1 MALPPMVPPLR
12 FATVDEGVYR
22 GAYPTLANFRFL
34 RSLRLRMIV
43 SLLPEQ
49 PSADLAQ
56 FCLHEQIA
64 HHYFPT
70 EKAAQNSY
78 LPSEKSEPTGLTVP
92 AVAEVL
98 KLMMLAENL
107 PLYVHCMDG
116 YVSTGTV
123 VMCVRKLQLW
133 TSAAAQ
139 IEFGRFSRVRG
150 EQLSEP
156 APAKVQFIDTFP
168 VDQSFGEFFAAHKDP
183 KDKDRL
189 SKWCVRVME
198 SNREGQNGATPSDAG
213 ANGQGTDASR
223 ARSKLLLRSAI
234 RHVAGESSGFS
245 SRIEALCLDG
255 LPKTRR

>member
-1 MALPPMVPPLR
+1 MVPPLVPPLR
-12 FATVDEGVYR
+12 FATVDDGVYR

-49 PSADLAQ
+49 PSTDLVQ
-56 FCLHEQIA
+56 FCEHEKIT
-64 HHYFPT
+64 HHYEPT

-78 LPSEKSEPTGLTVP
+78 LPSEKSEPTGLMVP
-92 AVAEVL
+92 AVAKVL
-98 KLMMLAENL
+98 KLMLLAENL
-107 PLYVHCMDG
+107 PIYVHCMDG
-116 YVSTGTV
+116 YVSTGTI

-168 VDQSFGEFFAAHKDP
+168 VDQSVGDFLLKHFAEGK
-183 KDKDRL
+183 L
-189 SKWCVRVME
+189 SEWCTRAALF
-198 SNREGQNGATPSDAG
+198 NGVSLEASGPSDAG
-213 ANGQGTDASR
+213 AGGPGANSSR
-223 ARSKLLLRSAI
+223 ARNKLRNVIS
-234 RHVAGESSGFS
+234 GESTGIS
-245 SRIEALCLDG
+245 STLEALCLERAARPG
-255 LPKTRR
+255 

>member
-1 MALPPMVPPLR
+1 MALVPPLR

-34 RSLRLRMIV
+34 RTLRLRTIV

-56 FCLHEQIA
+56 FCLHEKIVL
-64 HHYFPT
+64 HYMPT

-92 AVAEVL
+92 VAAQVL
-98 KLMMLAENL
+98 KIMMLANNL

-116 YVSTGTV
+116 YVSTGTI

-168 VDQSFGEFFAAHKDP
+168 VDQSFGDFIAEHEAQHVAEG
-183 KDKDRL
+183 L
-189 SKWCVRVME
+189 SEWCMRVALFNRV
-198 SNREGQNGATPSDAG
+198 SREGSGL
-213 ANGQGTDASR
+213 TDASAGGPGADS
-223 ARSKLLLRSAI
+223 ARLRNKLCSAI
-234 RHVAGESSGFS
+234 RHVSGDSFPS
-245 SRIEALCLDG
+245 TLEALCLERP
-255 LPKTRR
+255 PKSRR